1 VSFSKKRNSL
11 TAAFAAV
18 GVAVAG
24 LLAFAIFHG
33 MEEKDSSKDMP
44 NGFEKLLDNPKSL
57 TEKDKEDLRQQ
68 WSRLSPETKSHI
80 TVAVMRKSIEK
91 FREETSKLTQ
101 EQRLEKIRQELQRLQ
116 RDREKIL
123 AEAKDKVQQISDEEM
138 QRIVKDSMGVYQKD
152 LSAQER
158 AELDPLAHEYIYQL
172 NCVFR

>member
-11 TAAFAAV
+11 TAAFVAV
-18 GVAVAG
+18 GLAIAG
-24 LLAFAIFHG
+24 LLAFAIFRG
-33 MEEKDSSKDMP
+33 LEEKDASNDVP

-57 TEKDKEDLRQQ
+57 TDKDKEDLREQ
-68 WSRLSPETKSHI
+68 WSRLSPETKSHM
-80 TVAVMRKSIEK
+80 TVAVMKKSIER

-101 EQRLEKIRQELQRLQ
+101 EQRLDKIREEVLRLQ

-123 AEAKDKVQQISDEEM
+123 AEAKDKVQQLSDAEM
-138 QRIVKDSMGVYQKD
+138 QRIVKDSMSVYQKD